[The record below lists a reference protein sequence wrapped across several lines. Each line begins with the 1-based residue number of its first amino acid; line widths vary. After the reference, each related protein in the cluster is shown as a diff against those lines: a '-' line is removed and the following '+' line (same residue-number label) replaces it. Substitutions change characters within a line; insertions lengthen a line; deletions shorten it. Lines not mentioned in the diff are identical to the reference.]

1 MTSSDLARGGER
13 RWFGRGRTRALL
25 SAGILVGSGAVG
37 TSAYWNTGTSVEGV
51 SVQAGAIHID
61 LADNSRVK
69 PETYLWADLG
79 GTLSTTGESRA
90 KIMRVRNNSAGRLT
104 FGYSISAAATNPA
117 ALGGALRLTVRKGG
131 AVGASPGGPVCTGG
145 VVVGSAGAPANG
157 FAAAVGNLSSTQ
169 VTPYDDLC
177 VQVALPSGSGVSG
190 GATTDITFT
199 FTATQVVS

>member
-1 MTSSDLARGGER
+1 MTRADLDRGADR

-25 SAGILVGSGAVG
+25 SAGVLVGFGAVG

-69 PETYLWADLG
+69 PEAYVWADLG
-79 GTLSTTGESRA
+79 GPVSTTGESRA
-90 KIMRVRNNSAGRLT
+90 KILRVRNNSAGRLT
-104 FGYSISAAATNPA
+104 FSYGISAAATNPA

-131 AVGASPGGPVCTGG
+131 VLGASPSGPVCTGG

-157 FAAAVGNLSSTQ
+157 FAATVGSLSSTQ

-190 GATTDITFT
+190 GATSDLTFT